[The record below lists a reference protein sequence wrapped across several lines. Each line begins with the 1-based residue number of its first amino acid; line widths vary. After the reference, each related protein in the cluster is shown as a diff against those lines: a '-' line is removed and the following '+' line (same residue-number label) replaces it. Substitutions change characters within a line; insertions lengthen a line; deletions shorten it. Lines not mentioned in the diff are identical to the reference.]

1 MNYTITDERLME
13 LFSNLMKEY
22 TYLDEAERSY
32 DYYLYD
38 KLRYVDFNVINYYR
52 DIDEDW
58 EDDSWVFQVQ
68 YDRGDV
74 GVDFELPILRYAE
87 WAGQGEFSNV
97 KSMFGK
103 HFEPLLKE
111 WFTKTYN
118 PKEPIKTVTNEQD

>member
-1 MNYTITDERLME
+1 
-13 LFSNLMKEY
+13 
-22 TYLDEAERSY
+22 
-32 DYYLYD
+32 
-38 KLRYVDFNVINYYR
+38 VDFDVMNYYR

-58 EDDSWVFQVQ
+58 EDDAWIFQVQ
-68 YDRGDV
+68 YDRGDI

-87 WAGQGEFSNV
+87 WSGQGEFSNV

-111 WFTKTYN
+111 WFNKTYN